1 MANGTIA
8 FDTLT
13 TSDSVKSGTEK
24 SIDTSYIFNGV
35 AKAWMSLNGSGTI
48 ALHDSFNT
56 TTTTDNGNGDYT
68 QTYTNV
74 MNNDDYSV
82 VGSVRAQSTS
92 YLNGFM
98 VGNTNSGDK
107 SAFIST
113 SSVRMTTN
121 YAAGSSAREDRS
133 IVNTQIAGDLA

>member
-13 TSDSVKSGTEK
+13 TSDSVNTGTEK

-35 AKAWMSLNGSGTI
+35 LKAWMSLNGSGTI

-68 QTYTNV
+68 QTYTNA